1 MCELSDLEKIEAD
14 YPNLKFYGIEV
25 ESPKYHAHIEGNEVY
40 INLLQ
45 PDLDQLK
52 SALHETVHSDYDY
65 CDLSNQE
72 QHNTMLAEGW
82 ARKEGKRRYNKLFGK
97 EGNKNDQS

>member
-1 MCELSDLEKIEAD
+1 MELSDLEKIEAE
-14 YPNLKFYGIEV
+14 YPQLRFWGIEV
-25 ESPKYHAHIEGNEVY
+25 NSPKYHAHIEDNDVY

-45 PDLDQLK
+45 PDLDWLK

-72 QHNTMLAEGW
+72 CRQTMIAEGW
-82 ARKEGKRRYNKLFGK
+82 ARKESERRYNKLFG
-97 EGNKNDQS
+97 EKNE